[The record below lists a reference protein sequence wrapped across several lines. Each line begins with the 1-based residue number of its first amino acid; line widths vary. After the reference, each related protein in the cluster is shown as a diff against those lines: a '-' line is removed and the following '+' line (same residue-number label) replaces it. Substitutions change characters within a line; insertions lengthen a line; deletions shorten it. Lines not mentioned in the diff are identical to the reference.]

1 MNITMTMTSPT
12 YTPTNKNSIPI
23 SVWLFMQGYHVHSL
37 PPKVT
42 WYAHGREFSGRTD
55 TYTLGLYRGRGYVLD
70 RRFFDP
76 SMWDNEI
83 SHDHAGSKIT
93 IKPCS
98 IVIAPP
104 KLSNAIPRLAREL
117 MGLMG
122 ERDSWEG
129 TASEMLTLIDS
140 GSSGE
145 IPTLPNR
152 LSSELMQGYITD
164 PLESY
169 GIAIQR
175 ERTAARRTLRLIRIL
190 PSNYPPLPGK

>member
-1 MNITMTMTSPT
+1 M
-12 YTPTNKNSIPI
+12 TPTNHTQTIHYKKDLPI

-37 PPKVT
+37 SPKVT
-42 WYAHGREFSGRTD
+42 WYTPDREFSGRSD

-70 RRFFDP
+70 RRFFD
-76 SMWDNEI
+76 SAMWDNEI
-83 SHDHAGSKIT
+83 THDHAGSKVT
-93 IKPCS
+93 VKPCS

-104 KLSNAIPRLAREL
+104 KLSNTIPRLARGL
-117 MGLMG
+117 IGLMG

-152 LSSELMQGYITD
+152 L
-164 PLESY
+164 
-169 GIAIQR
+169 
-175 ERTAARRTLRLIRIL
+175 
-190 PSNYPPLPGK
+190 